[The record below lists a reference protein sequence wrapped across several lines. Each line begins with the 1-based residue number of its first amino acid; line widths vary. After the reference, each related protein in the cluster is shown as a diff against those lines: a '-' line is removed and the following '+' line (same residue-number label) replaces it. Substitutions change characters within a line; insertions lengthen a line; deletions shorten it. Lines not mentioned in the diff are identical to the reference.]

1 MSIWH
6 ICETRSLVNP
16 PGLGLAQRS
25 SANHPIAAGSS
36 AREKAILTFRLSSH
50 ATSCTMPFLIEDL
63 IIFRRNG
70 PRKPPCMSQLLDAL
84 NPQQREAVEAT
95 EGPLLILAGAGS
107 GKTRVIT
114 YRIAYLIESCGV
126 PPESVLAVT
135 FTNKA
140 ADQMKARVVALLSD
154 SLEAWPHISTFHSF
168 CVRVLRRNIDRLGY
182 TRDFS
187 IYDEDDQ
194 QRILKVCLK
203 ELGLS
208 EQIASPRAALG
219 RISYAKN
226 HGTSPE
232 DMYRQAADP
241 TTEKL
246 ASVFE
251 RYEKKLR
258 QANALDFD
266 DLLLK
271 TVELLDAA
279 PSVCKWY
286 NNHYRYIMV
295 DEYQDTNRTQYRL
308 IRQLTQAH
316 SNLCVV
322 GDEDQSIYRWRG
334 ADIENILSF
343 EKDFPKTR
351 VIRLEQNYRSTQMI
365 LDAATAVVSRNLAR
379 KGKTLWT
386 DKGAG
391 DRIRVVETEDA
402 DEESLFVAG
411 EISAALRADE
421 ESNVG
426 VLYRTNAQSRVF
438 EEALRR
444 SEIQYRL
451 VGGFS
456 FYARAEIKDALAY
469 ARLAGNLRDDSA
481 LTRIINTPPRG
492 VGGTTLDALR
502 DSAQGR
508 NTSLWEALGLEI
520 SEKRMP
526 ARALKAL
533 EGFYEVM
540 QNLVSD
546 RERLSMSEFFQSI
559 FSRTKML
566 EVLKAENLPESESR
580 IENLQELVTAA
591 SEAGERGETLEEFLD
606 HAALVS
612 DSDGYDEHARV
623 TLMTL
628 HSAKGLEFSMVFL
641 VGIEEGLFPHR
652 MSMQDDAS
660 VEEER
665 RLCYVGMTRARN
677 HLTFSWART
686 RRSFGRESFERSRP
700 SRFLKEI
707 PVELLQRAGTTALGV
722 KPRTSWENA
731 VNSVTGAED
740 FLAARRAAKK
750 RATFGGLTYNQ
761 PAPRRKRWKLGT
773 HVRHPKYGLGTI
785 LECEGDDEDA
795 KLVVSFPG
803 YGTKKL
809 VERFASLERV

>member
-1 MSIWH
+1 
-6 ICETRSLVNP
+6 
-16 PGLGLAQRS
+16 
-25 SANHPIAAGSS
+25 
-36 AREKAILTFRLSSH
+36 
-50 ATSCTMPFLIEDL
+50 MPFLIEDL

-182 TRDFS
+182 THDFS

-241 TTEKL
+241 ATEKL

-279 PSVCKWY
+279 PSVCEWY

-591 SEAGERGETLEEFLD
+591 SEAEERGETLAEFLD